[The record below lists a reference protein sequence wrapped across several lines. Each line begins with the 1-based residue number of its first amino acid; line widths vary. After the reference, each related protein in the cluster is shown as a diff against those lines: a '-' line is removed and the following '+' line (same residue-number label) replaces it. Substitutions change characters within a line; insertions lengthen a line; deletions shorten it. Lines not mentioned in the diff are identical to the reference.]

1 MRTAKKS
8 IVAALLFSA
17 VALLPSRSQA
27 LFHLAVLDEVLASL
41 DGDATQQFIEVKMLL
56 GSQNLVSNAVLA
68 SFDASGTYIED
79 ILVIPNDVANGVAE
93 ARWIAAT
100 EAFQTANGFV
110 ADFTMPAGIPLGGGM
125 ICFGAPG
132 VIPPADPSSWDHTDP
147 DNYVDCLAYG
157 TYSGPSN
164 HHVGTPTTLVPE
176 GHSLQRRSETENNAA
191 DFVCAG
197 EATPT
202 NNAGE
207 GLLLAAT
214 TPCDGG
220 GRASGI
226 QVTPDRRG
234 VLVNKDVGDQ
244 RWTIT
249 RNVLTYTGN
258 VFLADGGDPIFLY
271 CRQEG
276 EDGGDLQLSC
286 SGAGSCSETSCPEF
300 AFIAD
305 VTLPESFF
313 TPPTDDVPL
322 VARIQEA
329 LERTSPGSLA
339 AAASGR
345 ALGGAVRASG
355 IQITPDGE
363 RVLINKD
370 VGDQRWSIMRDLG
383 TSTVIGNIFEL
394 DGGAPQFLFCEQQ
407 GETEDS
413 VQLRCAIAASCSAT
427 ACPEFE
433 FIADVDLPKSFFAVP
448 GSQP

>member
-1 MRTAKKS
+1 MRIAIKS
-8 IVAALLFSA
+8 MTVAALLFSMI
-17 VALLPSRSQA
+17 ALSPARSDA

-41 DGDATQQFIEVKMLL
+41 DGDARQQFIEVKMLV

-79 ILVIPNDVANGVAE
+79 ILILPNDVPNGVAE
-93 ARWIAAT
+93 ASWIAAT
-100 EAFQTANGFV
+100 EAFQTANGFT

-132 VIPPADPSSWDHTDP
+132 VLPPADPSSWDHTDP

-157 TYSGPSN
+157 SYSGPSN

-176 GHSLQRRSETENNAA
+176 GHSLRRRSETENNAA
-191 DFVCAG
+191 DFVCSD

-214 TPCDGG
+214 TPCGGG

-226 QVTPDRRG
+226 QVTPDGRG

-276 EDGGDLQLSC
+276 EDGDDLQLSC
-286 SGAGSCSETSCPEF
+286 SGAGSCSETTCPEF
-300 AFIAD
+300 AFIAE

-313 TPPTDDVPL
+313 TPPTDVGGPL
-322 VARIQEA
+322 AARIQEA
-329 LERTSPGSLA
+329 VRRATAGATPA
-339 AAASGR
+339 TGR

-394 DGGAPQFLFCEQQ
+394 DGGDPQFLFCEQLN
-407 GETEDS
+407 ETDDS
-413 VQLRCAIAASCSAT
+413 VQLRCASAASCSDT